1 MTSTNPIPRISAL
14 PLVYEFSRH
23 LPARVT
29 IASGDRLLI
38 ESEDALS
45 AQISSPGDQR
55 DKASMPKSNPVNGP
69 IEVRGAEPG
78 DVLEVTIHSIQ
89 PWRPQAATYTGSP
102 RQLCEWLG
110 TDVPPGGH
118 VCPIADGVIHWSDEI
133 TIPYAPMLGCIG
145 TAPEWGVPTTGPA
158 GPHGGN
164 MDIRETAVGAT
175 VHLPVLVPGGQL
187 FLGDAHAAMGH
198 GELSA
203 TGLEMSALTE
213 ISVVLKKNQPLAW
226 PRIEN
231 EHEIMVVTSG
241 APAERTIARSYA
253 ELILWMESD
262 FGWDRWKAYDLLT
275 HVGDISVGYYDGGSI
290 AAKVNRTYL

>member
-1 MTSTNPIPRISAL
+1 
-14 PLVYEFSRH
+14 
-23 LPARVT
+23 VT

-55 DKASMPKSNPVNGP
+55 DKALMPKSNPVNGP

-102 RQLCEWLG
+102 KQLCEWLG

-253 ELILWMESD
+253 ELILWMEND

-275 HVGDISVGYYDGGSI
+275 HVGDISVGYYDAGSI